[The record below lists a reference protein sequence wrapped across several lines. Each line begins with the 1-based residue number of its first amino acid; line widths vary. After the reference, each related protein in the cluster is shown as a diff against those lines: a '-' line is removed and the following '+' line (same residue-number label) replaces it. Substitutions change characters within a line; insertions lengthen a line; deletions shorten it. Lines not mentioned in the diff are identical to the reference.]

1 MPDVSRNAPDS
12 ALEWQRL
19 RRLLCPAAVVGAL
32 LACSIT
38 AGDRLSVEPTP
49 RVRAVIVHD
58 PQATESL
65 KARPGPILT
74 MVESGLKRVTQ
85 QTSVTSAWRSLV
97 TTNDVIGIKVYCAP
111 GPDAGTRL
119 PVVASLVETLLAA
132 KIPPSNVIIWDRQK
146 AELRAAGF
154 VELGQRYGVRVE
166 GSVNAGYDEESFYS
180 PDRPLLGQ
188 LIWGDVEFGR
198 KGDGVGRRSFVSRLV
213 SREMTKIVI
222 VTPLLNHNTLG
233 VCGHLYSL
241 AFGSVDNTIRFEN
254 DLFRLATAVPDIYA
268 LPALGDKVVL
278 CVTDALFCQYEGEK
292 SGQLHYTTA
301 LNELRFSKDPVAL
314 DVLALRDLE
323 RQRIA
328 SGAPPTRGAWQTNQ
342 MELLHNAALLEL
354 GVSDSD
360 NIRVERVP

>member
-1 MPDVSRNAPDS
+1 M
-12 ALEWQRL
+12 
-19 RRLLCPAAVVGAL
+19 
-32 LACSIT
+32 T
-38 AGDRLSVEPTP
+38 A
-49 RVRAVIVHD
+49 
-58 PQATESL
+58 
-65 KARPGPILT
+65 
-74 MVESGLKRVTQ
+74 
-85 QTSVTSAWRSLV
+85 AWRSLV
-97 TTNDVIGIKVYCAP
+97 ATNDIIGIKVYCAP

-119 PVVASLVETLLAA
+119 PVVAGLVETLLAA
-132 KIPPSNVIIWDRQK
+132 KVPPANIIIWDRQK

-166 GSVNAGYDEESFYS
+166 GSVNAGYDEEAFYS

-254 DLFRLATAVPDIYA
+254 DLFRLSTAVPDIFA
-268 LPALGDKVVL
+268 LPALGDRVVL

-292 SGQLHYTTA
+292 SGQLHYTTT

-342 MELLHNAALLEL
+342 VELLHNAALLEL
-354 GVSDSD
+354 GISDTD